1 MLDIEYIL
9 EPNGNLVNFSDSE
22 FDVVFSVDVLEHINS
37 HNLSDTIKNIYRI
50 LKPGGFSIHQIG
62 IDDHLTHYATKMSP
76 KQYLSYSD
84 KIWKLLFH
92 NELQYFNRKQA
103 SEYLL
108 LFANNN
114 FKLIS
119 ANFDYIDSSKEHLNV
134 DPQYIN
140 FDINDLRTKRAYI
153 IHQKVQE

>member
-1 MLDIEYIL
+1 
-9 EPNGNLVNFSDSE
+9 
-22 FDVVFSVDVLEHINS
+22 
-37 HNLSDTIKNIYRI
+37 
-50 LKPGGFSIHQIG
+50 
-62 IDDHLTHYATKMSP
+62 MSP

-84 KIWKLLFH
+84 KIWKLLFQ

-108 LFANNN
+108 LFASNN

-119 ANFDYIDSSKEHLNV
+119 ANFDQIDSSKEHLNV